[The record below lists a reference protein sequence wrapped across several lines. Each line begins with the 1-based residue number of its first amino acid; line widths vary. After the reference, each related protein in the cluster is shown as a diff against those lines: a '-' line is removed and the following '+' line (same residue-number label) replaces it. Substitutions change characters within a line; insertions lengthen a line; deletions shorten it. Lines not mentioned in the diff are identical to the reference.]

1 MANKDR
7 TTELTDAASKVTDLF
22 DEYRMSMDEIGHVLE
37 AANKAAL
44 EKAEAHMRQFKFAK
58 IRA

>member
-7 TTELTDAASKVTDLF
+7 NTELSDAASKVTDIF
-22 DEYRMSMDEIGHVLE
+22 DEYRLNMEEIGHVLE

-44 EKAEAHMRQFKFAK
+44 EKAEAHMRTFKFAK

>member
-1 MANKDR
+1 MAKDR
-7 TTELTDAASKVTDLF
+7 NTELTDAASKVTDIF

>member
-1 MANKDR
+1 MAKDR
-7 TTELTDAASKVTDLF
+7 TTELTDAASKVTDIF

>member
-7 TTELTDAASKVTDLF
+7 TTELTDAASKVTDIF